1 MRSLVCS
8 GLFALCPCAL
18 FAQAPADIHA
28 SARTRNQTLRTGPVR
43 DGRYEI
49 RAATMLDLIRIAWNF
64 DADRI
69 LGGPEWLELDKFDVI
84 AKVPADLTP
93 EA

>member
-1 MRSLVCS
+1 
-8 GLFALCPCAL
+8 
-18 FAQAPADIHA
+18 
-28 SARTRNQTLRTGPVR
+28 VR